1 MIIKMRFDNKYQEI
15 EVDAMDA
22 GMWMNITID
31 ECESQ
36 ENFEKRIQEKI
47 EKMFNKGEYNNWHKH
62 NRHTGN
68 AKMRNKEGVVE
79 VNTDEAI
86 MARAI
91 DQSIFTRD
99 IDELIERIDHE
110 CQYEYYRDYLRSI
123 LKPSQAD
130 MIIAIVLDGMTVG
143 EYAASIG
150 EDSNNVSHRYR
161 RVINKLKNVFTKT
174 SF

>member
-1 MIIKMRFDNKYQEI
+1 MRFDNKYQEI

-79 VNTDEAI
+79 VNTEEAI

-91 DQSIFTRD
+91 DKSVFTKD
-99 IDELIERIDHE
+99 IDELAVRMDHE
-110 CQYEYYRDYLRSI
+110 WQYEHYCNYLRSTF
-123 LKPSQAD
+123 KPDAAE
-130 MIIAIVLDGMTVG
+130 MVIAIILDGMSVG

-150 EDSNNVSHRYR
+150 ENANNVSHRYR
-161 RVINKLKNVFTKT
+161 RAINKLKKVFSKT